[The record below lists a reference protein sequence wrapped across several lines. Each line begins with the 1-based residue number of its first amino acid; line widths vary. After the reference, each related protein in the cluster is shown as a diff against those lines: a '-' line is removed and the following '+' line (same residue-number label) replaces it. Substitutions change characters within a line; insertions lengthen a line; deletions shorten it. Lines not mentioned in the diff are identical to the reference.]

1 MLEGLTDKFTKL
13 RRKLLG
19 YGALSGKEIS
29 DALREIRMTL
39 LEADVNVKVAGE
51 FIKGLEAA
59 LEKEQVA
66 KSIRP
71 GELITAT
78 LYRELVNL
86 LGAKPEKLS
95 FSNDPTIIC
104 LVGLQGT
111 GKTSTAAKL
120 GVRFKGRNPLLVACD
135 IKRPAASEQLRQ
147 LAVRAGVAFFPVMEN
162 ALKTCKEALK
172 QAKTKGNHLVI
183 LDTAGRLH
191 INDELMAE
199 LASIRDDIKP
209 HYNLLVVDGMTGQD
223 AVAQATEFNTRL
235 GLSGIIVTKLDG
247 DARGGAVVSVR
258 KVSGAPVYFAGT
270 GEKLED
276 LEEFYPERIA
286 SRILGMGDVA
296 SLAEKVQAA
305 TSAQDQRKLAEKF
318 IKGKFDLE
326 DFLTQMKSLR
336 KMGNLGKL
344 MSMIPGMQG
353 MDFDEREFTRLEAMI
368 QSMTPAERNDPDI
381 VDGSRRRRI
390 ASGSGTSVESVNR
403 LLKEFHQARDL
414 AKMMGKGG
422 MGAMGNVLNAQVQRG
437 RRR

>member
-1 MLEGLTDKFTKL
+1 VFEGLTDKFTKL

-29 DALREIRMTL
+29 DSLREIRMVL
-39 LEADVNVKVAGE
+39 LEADVNLKVVGE
-51 FIKGLEAA
+51 FIRGLEAA
-59 LEKEQVA
+59 LEKEQIA
-66 KSIRP
+66 RSIKP
-71 GELITAT
+71 GELITAV

-86 LGAKPEKLS
+86 LGGKPQKLS
-95 FSNDPTIIC
+95 FSADPTIIG

-120 GVRFKGRNPLLVACD
+120 GLRFKGRNPLLVACD
-135 IKRPAASEQLRQ
+135 VKRPAASEQLRQ
-147 LAVRAGVAFFPVMEN
+147 LAARAGVSFFPVLDD
-162 ALKTCKEALK
+162 ALKTCRQALK
-172 QAKTKGNHLVI
+172 QARAQNNHIVI

-199 LASIRDDIKP
+199 LAAIRDEIKP

-235 GLSGIIVTKLDG
+235 SITGIVVTKLDG
-247 DARGGAVVSVR
+247 DTRGGAVVSVR
-258 KVSGAPVYFAGT
+258 KVSGAPVYFTGT

-276 LEEFYPERIA
+276 LEEFFPDRVA

-296 SLAEKVQAA
+296 GLAEKVQAA
-305 TSAQDQRKLAEKF
+305 TTAQDQRQLAEKF

-336 KMGNLGKL
+336 KMGNLSKL

-353 MDFDEREFTRLEAMI
+353 MDLDESEFTRLEAMI
-368 QSMTPAERNDPDI
+368 QSMTPGERNDPDI

-390 ASGSGTSVESVNR
+390 ASGSGTTVEAVNR
-403 LLKEFHQARDL
+403 LLKEFQQARDL
-414 AKMMGKGG
+414 AKQMGKGG
-422 MGAMGNVLNAQVQRG
+422 MGAMLNPQAL
-437 RRR
+437 RRRR